1 MFRDRFDIARQLIIE
16 KHFQAAR
23 ELLKTIDDPKAQQWL
38 AKLEQVQP
46 EDRRHSHT
54 RNYVLVGGL
63 SGLLCL
69 LLGIAIGFALFAQ
82 EEASPQFAATELTHT
97 PASSGTVAPTRSP
110 TPARSRTAVP
120 TRTQYPTPTAGITST
135 PDCWKHEWWQ
145 QAKPVVVRF
154 LDTAEVAGATSRI
167 ALSPILLELRQIY
180 REFDYM
186 EYPACVSDIR
196 NSIRRAMDTGI
207 DGMQAFLAERD
218 ATAGVT
224 LDQASQYFKEAHD
237 ALFDAGLIPDLR
249 MGNMNHWV
257 W

>member
-54 RNYVLVGGL
+54 RNYVLIGGL
-63 SGLLCL
+63 CGLLCL
-69 LLGIAIGFALFAQ
+69 LLGIVIGFALFAQ
-82 EEASPQFAATELTHT
+82 EETGPQLAAAERTHT
-97 PASSGTVAPTRSP
+97 PASSGTVTPTRSP
-110 TPARSRTAVP
+110 TPTPSRTAMP

-135 PDCWKHEWWQ
+135 PDCWKREWWQ
-145 QAKPVVVRF
+145 QAEPVIVRF
-154 LDTAEVAGATSRI
+154 LDTAEVAAATSRI
-167 ALSPILLELRQIY
+167 ALSPVLLELRQVY
-180 REFDYM
+180 REFDDM

-196 NSIRRAMDTGI
+196 MSIWQAMNTGI
-207 DGMQAFLAERD
+207 DGMQAFLGESDVIASVR
-218 ATAGVT
+218 
-224 LDQASQYFKEAHD
+224 LDLASQYFKEAYD
-237 ALFDAGLIPDLR
+237 ALFDAGLISDLR
-249 MGNMNHWV
+249 MSDMNLWV